1 MTQQFKVGFTLK
13 KMFITMFFIYFSL
26 MTIYLISDYRQ
37 MVTSAKSHSLR
48 IANIS
53 SLQVHST
60 FQQISNILLIIDS
73 KIRSEVLNP
82 QALSNYLASM
92 NLLISD
98 IETINISDKNGMIT
112 ASSND
117 VYLGHRHTKNSKI
130 KNHPYTKNNQ
140 FILRE
145 NEKSLISNE
154 DMISFNYRKIDRDK
168 KFLGAIKAKVPLSLW
183 YNYFKT
189 QLLNSDDEITIINLS
204 SCEILGSSSL
214 ENGQFVS
221 RYIDQ
226 EYCKLGKMQNSK
238 EHQHST
244 IDLKT
249 GNAIAYTVSPLFN
262 IATFSI
268 ITRSSYLTPFYKK
281 VIIILLI
288 SIGVLFGYWQL
299 IKYQIAT
306 EKKLHDE
313 SALLNHASK
322 MASLG
327 EMASGIAH
335 EINNPLGIAVGML
348 QQAIKSLRKINNSE
362 LSAIEKIISTTLFSL
377 ERITK
382 IVHGMKVISRQ
393 SANDAYELVSLNQIF
408 NNSTIFYQ
416 EKLKNRNTELSIA
429 PIPEVNILCN
439 ETQISQLV
447 INLIGNSSDAIEQ
460 QKERWIRIGF
470 ELLEK
475 DKMIKIIFTDS
486 GQGIPEE
493 MLNKIMQ
500 PFFTTKAPGQGTG
513 LGLTIVNKIV
523 QEHKGKFEYNQESP
537 NTQFVVTLNYK
548 L

>member
-1 MTQQFKVGFTLK
+1 
-13 KMFITMFFIYFSL
+13 

-37 MVTSAKSHSLR
+37 MVTNAKANSLR
-48 IANIS
+48 TANIS

-73 KIRSEVLNP
+73 KVRSEVLDP
-82 QALSNYLASM
+82 LALSNYLASM

-98 IETINISDKNGMIT
+98 IETINISDKNGTVT

-117 VYLGHRHTKNSKI
+117 VYLGHQYVKDSQL
-130 KNHPYTKNNQ
+130 KNHPETKNNQ

-145 NEKSLISNE
+145 DEKSLISKE
-154 DMISFNYRKIDRDK
+154 DIISFNYRKLDRDK
-168 KFLGAIKAKVPLSLW
+168 NFLGAIKAEVPLSLW

-189 QLLNSDDEITIINLS
+189 QLLNPDDEITIINLS

-214 ENGQFVS
+214 ENDQFIS
-221 RYIDQ
+221 KYINP
-226 EYCKLGKMQNSK
+226 EYCKLEKIDSSK
-238 EHQHST
+238 EYQHST
-244 IDLKT
+244 IELKT

-268 ITRSSYLTPFYKK
+268 IPRSSYLIPFYKK

-322 MASLG
+322 LASLG

-348 QQAIKSLRKINNSE
+348 QQAIKSIKKINSPE
-362 LSAIEKIISTTLFSL
+362 LTPIEKIISTTLFSL

-393 SANDAYELVSLNQIF
+393 TSSDAYELVSLNQIF

-416 EKLKNRNTELSIA
+416 EKLKNRNTELSIS

-475 DKMIKIIFTDS
+475 DKMIKILFTDS

-493 MLNKIMQ
+493 VLSKIMQ
-500 PFFTTKAPGQGTG
+500 PFFTTKAPGHGTG

-537 NTQFVVTLNYK
+537 NTQFVVTLNYTVPV
-548 L
+548 

>member
-1 MTQQFKVGFTLK
+1 
-13 KMFITMFFIYFSL
+13 

-37 MVTSAKSHSLR
+37 VVEDAKVNALKT
-48 IANIS
+48 ANIS
-53 SLQVHST
+53 SLQVHSV
-60 FQQISNILLIIDS
+60 FQQISNILLIIDA
-73 KIRSEVLNP
+73 KTRNEKLTPNE
-82 QALSNYLASM
+82 LSNYLTSM

-98 IETINISDKNGMIT
+98 IETISLSDPNGIIT
-112 ASSND
+112 ASSNQI
-117 VYLGHRHTKNSKI
+117 YLGTQNLKDSQFKNY
-130 KNHPYTKNNQ
+130 PATKNNQ

-145 NEKSLISNE
+145 KEKSLISKDE
-154 DMISFNYRKIDRDK
+154 MISFNYRKIDHNK
-168 KFLGAIKAKVPLSLW
+168 EFSGAIKASVPLRLW
-183 YNYFKT
+183 YNYFKN
-189 QLLNSDDEITIINLS
+189 QLLNPDDEIIIINLN
-204 SCEILGSSSL
+204 SCEVLGSSSL
-214 ENGQFVS
+214 EKTHFVS
-221 RYIDQ
+221 RYITP
-226 EYCKLGKMQNSK
+226 EYCKLENIDQSK
-238 EHQHST
+238 EYQVST
-244 IDLKT
+244 IDPST

-268 ITRSSYLTPFYKK
+268 ITRSSYLLPLYKK
-281 VIIILLI
+281 IVIILLI
-288 SIGVLFGYWQL
+288 SIGVIFGYWQL

-348 QQAIKSLRKINNSE
+348 QQAIKNIKKINNPE
-362 LSAIEKIISTTLFSL
+362 LSGIEKIISTTLFSL

-382 IVHGMKVISRQ
+382 IVHGMRVISRQ
-393 SANDAYELVSLNQIF
+393 TGSDAYELVSLDQIF

-429 PIPEVNILCN
+429 SIPEINIRCN

-460 QKERWIRIGF
+460 LEERWIRIGF
-470 ELLEK
+470 ELIEK
-475 DKMIKIIFTDS
+475 DKKIKIIFTDS
-486 GQGIPEE
+486 GKGIPKEV
-493 MLNKIMQ
+493 LSKIMQ

-523 QEHKGKFEYNQESP
+523 QEHKGNFEYNQESL
-537 NTQFVVTLNYK
+537 NTQFIVTLNYETST
-548 L
+548 